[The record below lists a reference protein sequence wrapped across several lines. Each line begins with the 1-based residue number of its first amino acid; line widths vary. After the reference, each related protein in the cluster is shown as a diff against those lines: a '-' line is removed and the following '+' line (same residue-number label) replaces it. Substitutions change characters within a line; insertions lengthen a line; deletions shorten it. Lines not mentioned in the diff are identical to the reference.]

1 MQMLRTLFWVV
12 TAVIIVLFA
21 MWNWAPVSVKI
32 WPEIGNAQGLRL
44 DTFLPML
51 ILGAYALG
59 AVPVWLVYRASRWN
73 LTRRVENAER
83 QLADL
88 RQQNAVAAQSTAPT
102 ATTADTLSN
111 DPLPTAVPPSTP
123 SL

>member
-1 MQMLRTLFWVV
+1 MLRTIFWVI
-12 TAVIIVLFA
+12 TAVVIVLFA

-32 WPEIGNAQGLRL
+32 WPEIGTAQGLRL

-59 AVPVWLVYRASRWN
+59 AVPVWLVYRATRWN

-88 RQQNAVAAQSTAPT
+88 RQQNALAQSTTPAVST
-102 ATTADTLSN
+102 NDSLAS
-111 DPLPTAVPPSTP
+111 DPLPTTVTPNTP

>member
-1 MQMLRTLFWVV
+1 MQMLRTIFWVI
-12 TAVIIVLFA
+12 TAVVIVLFA

-32 WPEIGNAQGLRL
+32 WPEIGTAQGLRL

-88 RQQNAVAAQSTAPT
+88 RQQNTIAAQS
-102 ATTADTLSN
+102 ATLPAGDTVAS
-111 DPLPTAVPPSTP
+111 DPLPTTVTPATP

>member
-1 MQMLRTLFWVV
+1 MLRTIFWVI

-32 WPEIGNAQGLRL
+32 WPEIGSAQGLRL

-73 LTRRVENAER
+73 MTRRIENAER

-88 RQQNAVAAQSTAPT
+88 RQQSSLAAQTASAP
-102 ATTADTLSN
+102 ASN
-111 DPLPTAVPPSTP
+111 DMLASDPLPANVTP
-123 SL
+123 KTSSL